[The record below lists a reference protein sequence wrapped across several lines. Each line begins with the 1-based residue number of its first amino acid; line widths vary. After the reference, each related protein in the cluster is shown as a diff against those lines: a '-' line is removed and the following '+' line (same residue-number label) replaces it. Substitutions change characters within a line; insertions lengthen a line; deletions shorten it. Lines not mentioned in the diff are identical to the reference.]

1 MSETPKKQYGFIGDL
16 MESRMFRSKSKVEDT
31 NAREMADFAMM
42 NLLALYILS
51 NEYDCCS
58 GTRLCKTH
66 YDVRQLLIQL

>member
-1 MSETPKKQYGFIGDL
+1 

-51 NEYDCCS
+51 NEYDS
-58 GTRLCKTH
+58 VATRLCKTH
-66 YDVRQLLIQL
+66 YDVRQSTVIESEAQI